1 LVMAGSL
8 SFGPKMTANSRRP
21 HALFDRRGMV
31 RRSSN
36 AVHEAASQVAM
47 WWGWTPPDPGFRMA
61 IEVGGG
67 DAGDVGDVV
76 VVGQRLTGEGLAAE
90 EAPASSPAFHQVE
103 PGSPDGNEGVVDA
116 WMRGC
121 VDAWPATREWG
132 HCCGWPGCRRRGGG
146 RPVDRRGQAS
156 GAARGSQ
163 KYCARAPFGSAPAR
177 PGRPARH
184 RSRPCRDRAQSLR
197 AL

>member
-1 LVMAGSL
+1 MKATVGAGSRALVMAGAR
-8 SFGPKMTANSRRP
+8 SFGPKITGNSRSP
-21 HALFDRRGMV
+21 HDFFHSRGEV
-31 RRSSN
+31 RRCSN

-121 VDAWPATREWG
+121 VASHTRMGPLLWLARLSATRWRSP
-132 HCCGWPGCRRRGGG
+132 CG
-146 RPVDRRGQAS
+146 
-156 GAARGSQ
+156 
-163 KYCARAPFGSAPAR
+163 
-177 PGRPARH
+177 
-184 RSRPCRDRAQSLR
+184 
-197 AL
+197 